1 DDPLVRY
8 QIHRL
13 AEPLAPGATLV
24 LHYDLG
30 YLRDGFGNS
39 GRDTA
44 IVDNG
49 SFLHSNRYIP
59 SVGYSR
65 DAELANDDDRKEQD
79 LPERGR
85 TAALDDAAARASA
98 YTGSDSDGID
108 FAATV
113 CTVPD
118 QIAIAPGYLQREWT
132 EETGGEQR
140 RCFDYAMDAKILN
153 FYAFL
158 SAR

>member
-1 DDPLVRY
+1 PAYERDYKQYEHLPQPRIVASKLRVDIHPQRGHATFKGTLDLVNKTAEPIPAVHLMLSDELEVRELRFDRPSELEHDDPRVRY

-65 DAELANDDDRKEQD
+65 D
-79 LPERGR
+79 
-85 TAALDDAAARASA
+85 
-98 YTGSDSDGID
+98 
-108 FAATV
+108 
-113 CTVPD
+113 
-118 QIAIAPGYLQREWT
+118 
-132 EETGGEQR
+132 
-140 RCFDYAMDAKILN
+140 
-153 FYAFL
+153 
-158 SAR
+158 